1 MAVAIAGLCMAAPIA
16 HAQRVAAA
24 TAGLTALDANGSA
37 SSARPDSGV
46 RASNRIHIGPFSIPR
61 RDSSWWVPFTSTVLP
76 GTGQALL
83 GQHRFVAYLAVE
95 AFTLLGYV
103 NQENEATRE
112 RNRYR
117 TLASDVARAFFPGA
131 HPVGTW
137 AYYESME
144 HYVESGAF
152 DRIPGGALT
161 PESDE
166 TTFNGAMWLLAR
178 RTYWRDPNV
187 QPATTSGEYQNSIN
201 LYIARAVQP
210 EFSWSWRNAQLEQ
223 DLYRRSINR
232 ANQAYRDAR
241 AQLGWLIA
249 NHLLSTV
256 DAFVTLRFRGGAGAQ
271 GGPTSM
277 SASIPWAPFG
287 RPVGR

>member
-1 MAVAIAGLCMAAPIA
+1 MIAAICMAAPLA
-16 HAQRVAAA
+16 NAQRVASAS
-24 TAGLTALDANGSA
+24 AGLTAVAALSADGSA
-37 SSARPDSGV
+37 VKAFPDSGV
-46 RASNRIHIGPFSIPR
+46 AASNRIRIGPFSIPR

-103 NQENEATRE
+103 NQQSEATRE

-117 TLASDVARAFFPGA
+117 ALASDVARAFFPGS
-131 HPVGTW
+131 HPIGTW
-137 AYYESME
+137 TYYESME

-223 DLYRRSINR
+223 DLYRRSISR

-241 AQLGWLIA
+241 TQLGWLIA

-256 DAFVTLRFRGGAGAQ
+256 DAFVSLRIRGGAGAQ
-271 GGPTSM
+271 GGPTAM

-287 RPVGR
+287 RSSGR